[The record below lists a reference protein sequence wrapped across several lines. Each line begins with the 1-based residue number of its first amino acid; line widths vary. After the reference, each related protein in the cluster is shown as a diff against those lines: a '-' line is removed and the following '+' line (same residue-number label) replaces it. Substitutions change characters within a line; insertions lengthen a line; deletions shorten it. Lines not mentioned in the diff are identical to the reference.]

1 MLDERK
7 VKLMT
12 RLAFYEQTQGKED
25 FKISAYYRKDY
36 TSLHM
41 LCSFIWVTIGYV
53 PVSYTH
59 LARQHDERGIRMS
72 ADIGIDLGTA
82 SVLVYVKGKGVI
94 LKEPSVVCLLYTS
107 NRYEYRTGLCEV
119 EECNSG
125 KSCGG
130 CSSAKEDKE
139 KTIP

>member
-41 LCSFIWVTIGYV
+41 LYSFIWVTIGYV
-53 PVSYTH
+53 LVVG
-59 LARQHDERGIRMS
+59 LAVLAGLDSLLGHMSMAVMGLIGGMGI
-72 ADIGIDLGTA
+72 LGW
-82 SVLVYVKGKGVI
+82 VGGVFIFFLFYNHVY
-94 LKEPSVVCLLYTS
+94 
-107 NRYEYRTGLCEV
+107 N
-119 EECNSG
+119 
-125 KSCGG
+125 
-130 CSSAKEDKE
+130 
-139 KTIP
+139 

>member
-53 PVSYTH
+53 LVVGLAVLAGLDSLLGHMSMAVMVLIGGMAIVGWLAVVIIYTEKH
-59 LARQHDERGIRMS
+59 KNSRQRVKKYNHDLTR
-72 ADIGIDLGTA
+72 L
-82 SVLVYVKGKGVI
+82 
-94 LKEPSVVCLLYTS
+94 LKMYAQTESQ
-107 NRYEYRTGLCEV
+107 E
-119 EECNSG
+119 
-125 KSCGG
+125 
-130 CSSAKEDKE
+130 
-139 KTIP
+139 